1 MVYKGR
7 VYRDCTAEKV
17 ISLSIYVCIRIYM
30 YINIYR
36 LDGYCVAMVDQ
47 HSSFSFV
54 RLTIR
59 LSLLLL
65 YIDRCVAKHGK
76 REGDRRNVVCVC
88 VYIYIQRVRT
98 NQGNRKTLGVVCSD
112 YHVSLSKSDLFVDHF
127 RRNSIIFKI
136 HDFTIIN
143 RL

>member
-7 VYRDCTAEKV
+7 VYRDCIAEKV

-65 YIDRCVAKHGK
+65 YIDHCVAKHGK
-76 REGDRRNVVCVC
+76 REGDRRNIVCVRVC
-88 VYIYIQRVRT
+88 IQRVRT
-98 NQGNRKTLGVVCSD
+98 NQGNRKTLGVVCSGC
-112 YHVSLSKSDLFVDHF
+112 HVSLSKFDLFVDHF

-136 HDFTIIN
+136 LDFTIIN

>member
-7 VYRDCTAEKV
+7 VYRDCIAEKV

-65 YIDRCVAKHGK
+65 YIDHCVAKHGK
-76 REGDRRNVVCVC
+76 REGDRRNIVCVRVC
-88 VYIYIQRVRT
+88 IQRVRT
-98 NQGNRKTLGVVCSD
+98 NQGNRKTLGVVCSGC
-112 YHVSLSKSDLFVDHF
+112 HVSLSKSDLFVDHF

-136 HDFTIIN
+136 LDFTIIN